1 MNALCIWVK
10 EPSRPWTNL
19 GHVGPLLKGLLSR
32 INKIPPNRVIPNKK
46 AAAAAK
52 QGVVALQP
60 KKKGSSKTRGGGFTT
75 SKQKGGVPTSKSLD
89 ITSIDDDAN
98 ANDTTIDSADSTQLC
113 DDNTTDNSFQQIA
126 FEDSLDDRSNPE
138 EQPYTS
144 DITDYGCARNTRS
157 RSKI

>member
-10 EPSRPWTNL
+10 EPSRPRINL
-19 GHVGPLLKGLLSR
+19 GYVGPLLKGLLSR
-32 INKIPPNRVIPNKK
+32 INKIPLNRVIPNKK

-60 KKKGSSKTRGGGFTT
+60 KKRQFYYIKTKR
-75 SKQKGGVPTSKSLD
+75 GVPTSKSLD

-98 ANDTTIDSADSTQLC
+98 ANANDTTVDSADSSQLC

-126 FEDSLDDRSNPE
+126 FEASLDERSNPE

>member
-32 INKIPPNRVIPNKK
+32 INKIPLNRVIPNKK

-52 QGVVALQP
+52 QRVVALRPRKRQFYYI
-60 KKKGSSKTRGGGFTT
+60 KTKR
-75 SKQKGGVPTSKSLD
+75 GVPTSKSLD

-98 ANDTTIDSADSTQLC
+98 ANDTTIDSADSSQLC

-126 FEDSLDDRSNPE
+126 FEASLDERSNPE

-144 DITDYGCARNTRS
+144 DITDYGCAPNTRS